1 MPQGIGVYPSM
12 ADSRDERAPIM
23 SQYLVGLLGWDP
35 RHVCCKLPNVLHIT
49 QKPSDG
55 PSKIVAEDQP
65 FLIGRADYQSQ
76 SPPKDF
82 LSA

>member
-23 SQYLVGLLGWDP
+23 SQYLVGFAWLGP
-35 RHVCCKLPNVLHIT
+35 SPPVLHIT